1 MPPVHDVS
9 RPARPDLL
17 EILTDQE
24 RDAWLAFA
32 RAPGLRVEQLL
43 ALIERHGSAPAVL
56 DAGARAWREAGI
68 AEGTAEAMSAPDRI
82 RIDADRAWLA
92 TSGRTFVTVLSAAYP
107 PLLRQLLDAPLALFV
122 EGDASA
128 LCAPQLAIVGSRNP
142 TVDGRETAE
151 AFARA
156 LAECGLTITSG
167 LALGIDGAAHRGA
180 LAGGGRTIAV
190 LGSGPDIVYPPS
202 HADLARQIAAR
213 GALASELPPGTPPR
227 REHFPRRNR
236 VISGLSLGTLVVEAS
251 DRSGSLITARLAT
264 EQGREVF
271 AIPGSIHNPLA
282 HGCHRLIRD
291 GAKLV
296 ETARDILEELGP
308 LAGVATAA
316 TGVTQGMPTALS
328 GTTPDLP
335 EPDPEYDILLE
346 ALGYEPASIDTL
358 VRRSGLTIE
367 AVSSMLLI
375 LELRGDVQTVPGGLF
390 ARRGPRNPYGST

>member
-1 MPPVHDVS
+1 M
-9 RPARPDLL
+9 L
-17 EILTDQE
+17 ETLTDPE
-24 RDAWLAFA
+24 RDAWLVFA

-43 ALIERHGSAPAVL
+43 ALIERLGSAPAVL
-56 DAGARAWREAGI
+56 EAGPRAWREAGI
-68 AEGTAEAMSAPDRI
+68 AEGATEALSTPDRP
-82 RIDADRAWLA
+82 RIDADRVWLDA
-92 TSGRTFVTVLSAAYP
+92 TGRTFITILSAAYP
-107 PLLRQLLDAPLALFV
+107 PLLRQLLDAPIALFV
-122 EGDASA
+122 EGDATA
-128 LCAPQLAIVGSRNP
+128 LAAPQLAIVGSRNP
-142 TVDGRETAE
+142 TIDGRETAE

-156 LAECGLTITSG
+156 LAGCGLTIASG
-167 LALGIDGAAHRGA
+167 LALGIDAAAHRGA

-202 HADLARQIAAR
+202 HAALAREIAGR
-213 GALASELPPGTPPR
+213 GALVSELPPGTPPR

-271 AIPGSIHNPLA
+271 AIPGSIHNALA
-282 HGCHRLIRD
+282 RGCHRLIRE

-296 ETARDILEELGP
+296 ETAQDILEELGP
-308 LAGVATAA
+308 LAGIGSAVAHT
-316 TGVTQGMPTALS
+316 TGPALA
-328 GTTPDLP
+328 GTSPDMP

-346 ALGYEPASIDTL
+346 SLGYEAVSIDTL

-375 LELRGDVQTVPGGLF
+375 LELRGDVHAVPGGLF

>member
-1 MPPVHDVS
+1 VP
-9 RPARPDLL
+9 
-17 EILTDQE
+17 ETLTDAE
-24 RDAWLAFA
+24 RTAWLVFA
-32 RAPGLRVEQLL
+32 RASGLRTEQLL
-43 ALIERHGSAPAVL
+43 ALIARHGGAAAAL
-56 DAGARAWREAGI
+56 EAGPRAWREAGVS
-68 AEGTAEAMSAPDRI
+68 EGASEALSAPDQAA
-82 RIDADRAWLA
+82 IDADRAWLEA
-92 TSGRTFVTVLSAAYP
+92 NGRTLLTLGSPGWP
-107 PLLRQLLDAPLALFV
+107 PLLSELRDAPIALFV
-122 EGDASA
+122 EGDPAALVAS
-128 LCAPQLAIVGSRNP
+128 QLAIVGSRNP

-156 LAECGLTITSG
+156 LAGCGLTITSG
-167 LALGIDGAAHRGA
+167 LALGIDAAAHRGA

-202 HADLARQIAAR
+202 HAALAREITGR
-213 GALASELPPGTPPR
+213 GAIVSELPPGTPPR

-282 HGCHRLIRD
+282 HGCHRLIRE

-296 ETARDILEELGP
+296 ETAKDILEELGP
-308 LAGVATAA
+308 LAGLAGAAADTAQPALLSAA
-316 TGVTQGMPTALS
+316 TDP
-328 GTTPDLP
+328 P
-335 EPDPEYDILLE
+335 ERDPEYDILLE
-346 ALGYEPASIDTL
+346 ALGFEPVSIDTL